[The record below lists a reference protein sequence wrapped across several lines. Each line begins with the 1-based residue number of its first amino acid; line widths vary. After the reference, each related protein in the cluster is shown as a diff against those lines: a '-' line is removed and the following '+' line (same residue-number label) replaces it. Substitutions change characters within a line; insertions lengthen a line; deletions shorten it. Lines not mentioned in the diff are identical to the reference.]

1 MWLTSGMGAF
11 LLFVDNKTDMGVLAL
26 TVFAILAGITALNH
40 FREKTANA
48 SRDDTPKYLV
58 ISAVFFAFAT
68 MAKPTA
74 FIDIVIF

>member
-1 MWLTSGMGAF
+1 
-11 LLFVDNKTDMGVLAL
+11 
-26 TVFAILAGITALNH
+26 LAGITALNH

-48 SRDDTPKYLV
+48 SRDDTPKYLI

>member
-48 SRDDTPKYLV
+48 SRNDTLKYFI